1 MISVIIADDH
11 RLVAE
16 GIQKLID
23 ESNAATV
30 VAIAGNLSEAISMV
44 ASKQPDIMLL
54 DVAMPDGDGIDAIA
68 KIKEAYGKLKIIVL
82 TIYAE
87 PTVIRRALE
96 SGADGY
102 ILKEMDN
109 EKIINSIK
117 AVSGGMNVF
126 CANVFS
132 SMKQNMQSAP
142 PAPSPSEDLTERDIE
157 LLRLIAQGCDN
168 KMIATKLFL
177 AEGTIRNNISRLLEK
192 LGLKD
197 RTQLAVYAVKNN
209 IV

>member
-102 ILKEMDN
+102 ILKNTGTKELIDG
-109 EKIINSIK
+109 IK
-117 AVSGGMNVF
+117 AVARG
-126 CANVFS
+126 
-132 SMKQNMQSAP
+132 KQFVCQEARTLLIGSESAP
-142 PAPSPSEDLTERDIE
+142 ALTSREREI
-157 LLRLIAQGCDN
+157 LRLIVEGFTM
-168 KMIATKLFL
+168 KEIAHRLNLGFETVHSYTK
-177 AEGTIRNNISRLLEK
+177 TMRQK
-192 LGLKD
+192 LGCPNMSSLV
-197 RTQLAVYAVKNN
+197 RTAIERHL
-209 IV
+209 I